1 MWRDWAKMQ
10 ESKRHPE
17 QAAAAPRML
26 PNELFKPV
34 SAHQRRSQ
42 FLVLDV
48 EINLGGGAVL
58 QNFFSIQLHV
68 E

>member
-1 MWRDWAKMQ
+1 LTPK
-10 ESKRHPE
+10 
-17 QAAAAPRML
+17 QAEIGGWPLHRVL
-26 PNELFKPV
+26 PPNFGK
-34 SAHQRRSQ
+34 SASANQRRSQ

-58 QNFFSIQLHV
+58 QNLGSVQLHV